1 MDSNRDT
8 NLQDLHGTYEGQLLL
23 ANNDEIS
30 GWAIGPNIGKSAL
43 ITILINGIAV
53 TKVHA
58 DRVEYSPKNQSHNK
72 PCGFRLSLHQSLIEK
87 LPIANQVEA
96 RFPNGR
102 KLDFGDQFVCALKG
116 VQTAD
121 EDDLAKAMKS
131 GRRLSSKSG
140 MLLLPLE
147 ARPGWGALALQ
158 AHLQAE
164 EIFKNETGRDLFV
177 AYGTL
182 LGLVRDGDL
191 IAHDDDVDAMFM
203 LEADNAYDAGQEFA
217 KIADSLKNAGQNIL
231 NTFPGGNFHWAMPN
245 GINLDVFGY
254 WCDGQE
260 ISGYMFSFAGN
271 ENDVFPAKRE
281 NLCGVEVLV
290 PSNPE
295 KFLQGVYGDGWSV
308 PDPHFQWKPKQTTL
322 KKMSGFARGVLGQ

>member
-231 NTFPGGNFHWAMPN
+231 NTFPGIGAT
-245 GINLDVFGY
+245 VRR
-254 WCDGQE
+254 
-260 ISGYMFSFAGN
+260 
-271 ENDVFPAKRE
+271 FPATCFRLPVMKMMCFQQSVKIYVELRF
-281 NLCGVEVLV
+281 LCRQTQKNFCKECMGMVGRCQTLIFNG
-290 PSNPE
+290 SR
-295 KFLQGVYGDGWSV
+295 S
-308 PDPHFQWKPKQTTL
+308 KQL
-322 KKMSGFARGVLGQ
+322 